1 MYEVVI
7 ELTDGL
13 LQTFRNALASV
24 EYDYFEDDEPANSD
38 LFLEFDGEV
47 LKLYSNDY
55 TYFEEQVIYW
65 DYLYD
70 IAYQI
75 AKDNEDIQD
84 GNIDLSKYITMEYIR
99 PFKKKV
105 KPIYL
110 KECLEEI
117 DSIGVRYCE
126 IIIFTKNDLVYCKLV
141 NKLKPSLYGLNIE
154 YSYYMWDKN

>member
-13 LQTFRNALASV
+13 LQTFRDALASV
-24 EYDYFEDDEPANSD
+24 EYDYFYNDEPANSD

-47 LKLYSNDY
+47 LRLYSNEY
-55 TYFEEQVIYW
+55 TYFEEKVIDW

-70 IAYQI
+70 VAYQL
-75 AKDNEDIQD
+75 AENEDIQD
-84 GNIDLSKYITMEYIR
+84 DEIDLSKYITLQYIK
-99 PFKKKV
+99 PFKKQV

-117 DSIGVRYCE
+117 DSIGVKYSE
-126 IIIFTKNDLVYCKLV
+126 IIIFTENDLVYCKLI
-141 NKLKPSLYGLNIE
+141 NKLKPSVYDLNIA
-154 YSYYMWDKN
+154 YSYYIWDKN